1 MAEYLRAYELPLPPL
16 ARYGQARVTQQDR
29 VAIHA
34 QAWVPGHALATVL
47 LVHGYSEHS
56 ANFAR
61 LIRELVM
68 AQFAVITFDLRG
80 HGLSEGPTGHVASQD
95 LYAEDAESVLREIFP
110 NVLPNC
116 PLFLWG
122 HSLGAMIALQL
133 MLRAKL
139 PVTPAGAV
147 LTSPLLGLPPLVGV
161 QKILAAL
168 SPTLSKLLPAFPI
181 AHGIPPTNL
190 SHDESYLA
198 RRHDDPLM
206 RKVATPRW
214 LEATKLSF
222 AALQASAADFQKL
235 APTLL
240 MLAGEER
247 VTNLLESRRFAFRAF
262 PGQRNKVLEFPGMY
276 HELEKEPEV
285 RARVVSE
292 SLAWFKSHL

>member
-16 ARYGQARVTQQDR
+16 ARYGQARVENDR
-29 VAIHA
+29 VALHA
-34 QAWVPGHALATVL
+34 QAWVPGHALATVVL
-47 LVHGYSEHS
+47 IHGYSEHS
-56 ANFAR
+56 ANYAR
-61 LIRELVM
+61 LIREFVENQL
-68 AQFAVITFDLRG
+68 AVITFDLRG
-80 HGLSEGPTGHVASQD
+80 HGLSEGPAGHVATPT
-95 LYAEDAESVLREIFP
+95 LYAEDAENVLREIFP
-110 NVLPNC
+110 HVLPNC

-122 HSLGAMIALQL
+122 HSLGAMIVLQL
-133 MLRAKL
+133 IQRGHL
-139 PVTPAGAV
+139 PVAPSAAV
-147 LTSPLLGLPPLVGV
+147 LTSPLLGLPELSGA
-161 QKILAAL
+161 QKILAGL
-168 SPTLSKLLPAFPI
+168 SPLLARILPAFPV

-190 SHDESYLA
+190 SHDEIYLA

-206 RKVATPRW
+206 RRVATPRW

-222 AALQASAADFQKL
+222 AALQRQAAEFQKL
-235 APTLL
+235 CPVLL

-262 PGQRNKVLEFPGMY
+262 AGQRNKVLEFPGMY